1 MCRASTRSPGATL
14 GVIASLGILYALNM
28 NAVRIH
34 PKDETA
40 HTAPSAMTAV
50 RRDLD
55 IPVRLPRSSAH
66 NAMMEDLVHV
76 VAVLS

>member
-55 IPVRLPRSSAH
+55 IPVRSASIIG
-66 NAMMEDLVHV
+66 A
-76 VAVLS
+76 